1 MVMKPRIENDFLIV
15 AKPSELEAYRGR
27 CELHAHRPRKEEHMK
42 KLIAVLALCL
52 AASVPSFGAEHVVTR
67 SAKAVGKGTYK
78 VAKLSVKGTA
88 KFVKFMF

>member
-1 MVMKPRIENDFLIV
+1 
-15 AKPSELEAYRGR
+15 
-27 CELHAHRPRKEEHMK
+27 MK

-52 AASVPSFGAEHVVTR
+52 AASVPSFGVEHVVTR

-78 VAKLSVKGTA
+78 AAKVSVKGTV